1 MKKIAAYM
9 QNMLPAL
16 RVALPL
22 AAIAMIAYG
31 VTRGE
36 AIEVFRKAANICLA
50 CIGIG

>member
-1 MKKIAAYM
+1 MKKIAAYI
-9 QNMLPAL
+9 QYLLPAL

-22 AAIAMIAYG
+22 TAIAMIAYG

-36 AIEVFRKAANICLA
+36 VIEVFRKAANICLA